1 MEPHN
6 DDLTLPVIM
15 KMSVCDNGAEAWVLH
30 LKEEAQFYSEKLL
43 SLQGQLVP
51 RFYGLYVTKS
61 AN

>member
-30 LKEEAQFYSEKLL
+30 LKEEVQFYSEKLL
-43 SLQGQLVP
+43 SL
-51 RFYGLYVTKS
+51 
-61 AN
+61 